1 MRLIE
6 LLEKHPAAYEL
17 AVSTLIG
24 LGVYAV
30 CALIVIA
37 AELSHGGDLR
47 VYRTRSSLIDL
58 AYAVF
63 YKCSIYNL
71 LVFPLY
77 ALLVPRLKFLQVNA
91 LADLPVVW
99 SVLVGWLIFDF
110 LNYWTHR
117 LQHASGS
124 LWAFHSV
131 HHAPTRLTFLSANR
145 IHAFEQL
152 YVGVLMLVPAFLLG
166 IPQPRWLP
174 ILFVQI
180 FSETTQ
186 HAQLDWSF
194 GPLRWLFISP
204 VTHAIHHSAEAHDYN
219 ANYGR
224 VLAVWDVI
232 FGTYRFERAPRRYGV
247 DGMDVPERLGA
258 QFIHPFRLL
267 AARWLAR

>member
-1 MRLIE
+1 LIE
-6 LLEKHPAAYEL
+6 LLAKHPALYEL
-17 AVSTLIG
+17 VISTLIG

-47 VYRTRSSLIDL
+47 IYRTRSALIDL

-63 YKCSIYNL
+63 YKCSIYNV

-77 ALLVPRLKFLQVNA
+77 ALLVPRLQFLRVNA
-91 LADLPVVW
+91 LAAMPAVW
-99 SVLVGWLIFDF
+99 SVLLGWLIFDF

-117 LQHASGS
+117 MQHAISP

-131 HHAPTRLTFLSANR
+131 HHTQTHLTFLSANR

-152 YVGVLMLVPAFLLG
+152 YIGVLMLVPAFLLG

-180 FSETTQ
+180 FSETLQ

-194 GPLRWLFISP
+194 GPLRRLFVSP
-204 VTHAIHHSAEAHDYN
+204 VTHAIHHSAEGHQYN

-224 VLAVWDVI
+224 VLAVWDVL
-232 FGTYRFERAPRRYGV
+232 FGTYVFERGPRRFGV
-247 DGMDVPERLGA
+247 DGMDVPDRLGA

-267 AARWLAR
+267 AARWIAR